1 MTNIDEII
9 TEFNEKNDYI
19 PEQIFVEVKKN
30 IPKNINETDL
40 NLVLEEIKKEYDES
54 KISAYEAIGII
65 TAQSIGE
72 PATQMTL
79 NTFHFAGVSAQSI
92 EGLPRIIEIVDLKK
106 TLLNPSMKIYLKK
119 QFSNENGVKDLI
131 EKIKETQL
139 KKYIKNIELDIN
151 EKIIKF
157 ELKTT
162 DLKKINISNE
172 KLLSLIGKKLQK
184 KISFSDKYLVITET
198 QGAGYKDLLNSQEL
212 VLKTIVYGLK
222 GINDIN
228 IINEDG
234 ELVIYTKGIA
244 LKKVMKNEEID
255 LTRIYC
261 TDIAEIYNN
270 FGIEAARES
279 IIREI
284 LEVVES
290 QGLSVNYRHLT
301 LIADLMTSSGIPKGM
316 TRFGVVADKIN
327 ILTKSSFETPL
338 KHLSKGSLINEEN
351 PLNSII
357 ETVMTN
363 QMINIGT
370 GIPKIKVKD
379 KK

>member
-1 MTNIDEII
+1 
-9 TEFNEKNDYI
+9 
-19 PEQIFVEVKKN
+19 
-30 IPKNINETDL
+30 
-40 NLVLEEIKKEYDES
+40 
-54 KISAYEAIGII
+54 
-65 TAQSIGE
+65 
-72 PATQMTL
+72 MTL

-172 KLLSLIGKKLQK
+172 KLLSLIDKKLQK

-198 QGAGYKDLLNSQEL
+198 QSAGYKDLLNSQEL